1 MWDYEESPLDF
12 DETPGGSPV
21 FLPEPPRQRARPAKL
36 VCLGRMYEW
45 EPGTWVTKEGQ
56 KLRISEMEDGHLV
69 NSLQVLKRRGFVGWR
84 ILSAYLGKGPRGDM
98 AQEAFAQEA
107 DEVFSRP
114 YHPAFDDLE
123 DEVKRR
129 GFRP

>member
-1 MWDYEESPLDF
+1 MSMGDYYSI
-12 DETPGGSPV
+12 DENFGAPDEGTPGGSPV
-21 FLPEPPRQRARPAKL
+21 FFPTPPRQRARPAEK
-36 VCLGRMYEW
+36 W

-69 NSLQVLKRRGFVGWR
+69 NSLQMLKRRGFVGWR
-84 ILSAYLGKGPRGDM
+84 ILSAYLGGGPNGDM
-98 AQEAFAQEA
+98 ARDLFDHET

-123 DEVKRR
+123 DEVRRR

>member
-1 MWDYEESPLDF
+1 MSMGDYYAILEPEPEEIGISY
-12 DETPGGSPV
+12 
-21 FLPEPPRQRARPAKL
+21 EPPRQRARPAAK
-36 VCLGRMYEW
+36 W

-56 KLRISEMEDGHLV
+56 KLKISEMEDGHLV
-69 NSLQVLKRRGFVGWR
+69 NSLQMLKRQGFVGWR

-98 AQEAFAQEA
+98 AQKAFAQEA

-123 DEVKRR
+123 DEVRRR